1 MNTLL
6 RTIACLLFL
15 TYVLYSSAQNFTI
28 DYPIYQ
34 NRNSEALEISRIER
48 NDTATI
54 LYMDAY
60 SRPNYWIRLASS
72 LSLYGNQTGKNYSL
86 IHSQGFEL
94 DKEIYMPTSGNVT
107 FTLQFPPLDP
117 QEETVDFM
125 ESSNERDFQIKGIS
139 LNTQEKE
146 GKIHCHISG
155 EVVDSPQSSR
165 LVLIKAHKNPSSAP
179 WLSIPIRN
187 GVFEYDFYTD
197 QEEVYEVFIWN
208 DMING
213 SWMPAFFFAENG
225 PVSFTLYPASTGKPG
240 VTRTENPLTCELQ
253 QLETERNNKFN
264 FDSLYAQI
272 DKLYKENR
280 FESEALQAL
289 WKNMEQVK
297 DNVEERNKIYRER
310 DRLEESGEAYTEDA
324 KVLLEEIKQLNQKMN
339 QWTIEHIKQQPS
351 LIGLYVLTSKIA
363 IARKGED
370 ISPYL
375 SIYQNIFASRY
386 PEHPYSKEMKIL
398 IENGQPKV
406 GNPYIDF
413 SAPDLNGKKIKVS
426 EHIKGKIALID
437 LWASWCGPCRV
448 NSKQIITIYEKF
460 KDKGFTVIGV
470 AREQGSDA
478 DMKRAIQ
485 KDGYPWLNLIE
496 LNDTNQI
503 WMKYRIPNAAG
514 GTFLIDTHGIILAVN
529 PTAEE
534 IESILQKEL

>member
-165 LVLIKAHKNPSSAP
+165 LVLIKAHK
-179 WLSIPIRN
+179 
-187 GVFEYDFYTD
+187 T
-197 QEEVYEVFIWN
+197 
-208 DMING
+208 
-213 SWMPAFFFAENG
+213 PA
-225 PVSFTLYPASTGKPG
+225 
-240 VTRTENPLTCELQ
+240 
-253 QLETERNNKFN
+253 
-264 FDSLYAQI
+264 
-272 DKLYKENR
+272 
-280 FESEALQAL
+280 
-289 WKNMEQVK
+289 
-297 DNVEERNKIYRER
+297 
-310 DRLEESGEAYTEDA
+310 
-324 KVLLEEIKQLNQKMN
+324 VLLGYLFPYATEHSN
-339 QWTIEHIKQQPS
+339 TIS
-351 LIGLYVLTSKIA
+351 
-363 IARKGED
+363 
-370 ISPYL
+370 
-375 SIYQNIFASRY
+375 
-386 PEHPYSKEMKIL
+386 IL
-398 IENGQPKV
+398 I
-406 GNPYIDF
+406 
-413 SAPDLNGKKIKVS
+413 KK
-426 EHIKGKIALID
+426 
-437 LWASWCGPCRV
+437 R
-448 NSKQIITIYEKF
+448 F
-460 KDKGFTVIGV
+460 
-470 AREQGSDA
+470 
-478 DMKRAIQ
+478 M
-485 KDGYPWLNLIE
+485 
-496 LNDTNQI
+496 
-503 WMKYRIPNAAG
+503 
-514 GTFLIDTHGIILAVN
+514 TFLSGMI
-529 PTAEE
+529 
-534 IESILQKEL
+534 